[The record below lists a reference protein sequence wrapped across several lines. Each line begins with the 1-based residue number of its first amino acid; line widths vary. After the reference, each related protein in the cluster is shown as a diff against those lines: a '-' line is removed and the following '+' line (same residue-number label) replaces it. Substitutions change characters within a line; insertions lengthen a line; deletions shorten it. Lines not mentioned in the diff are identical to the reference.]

1 MRDEFAHKVTVI
13 IDERDKVE
21 LARRYYLGEPLDKGP
36 QTSVSEV
43 TNRVCA
49 H

>member
-1 MRDEFAHKVTVI
+1 MRDAFAHKVTVI
-13 IDERDKVE
+13 IDERDKVD

-36 QTSVSEV
+36 KTSMEV